1 LNYQI
6 IYPVLLGISL
16 AACCG
21 FRIFLPLLAV
31 SIAAHFNILP
41 LSESWDWLGSWQ
53 AMTCFGVAAAA
64 EIIAYYVPFLDNI
77 LDTIT
82 TPLSVV
88 AGGIMASSVIPID
101 QDQMLTQ
108 WVLTAVGGGTLA
120 GSIQGGTGFLR
131 LFSSKATI
139 GAGNVLI
146 ASAENAAALTGIFL
160 SFAVPVIACILL
172 TAVAVWFLY
181 KTIARLTNR
190 HEKMF

>member
-1 LNYQI
+1 M
-6 IYPVLLGISL
+6 LGISL

-21 FRIFLPLLAV
+21 FRIFLPFLAV
-31 SIAAHFNILP
+31 SIAAYFKVIP
-41 LSESWDWLGSWQ
+41 LSDSLEWLGSWQ
-53 AMTCFGVAAAA
+53 ALVCFSVAAVA
-64 EIIAYYVPFLDNI
+64 EVVAYYVPFLDNL

-88 AGGIMASSVIPID
+88 AGGIMASSVIPVG

-108 WVLTAVGGGTLA
+108 WILTAIGGGILA

-146 ASAENAAALTGIFL
+146 ASGENAAALTGIFL
-160 SFAVPVIACILL
+160 SFAVPVIACLL
-172 TAVAVWFLY
+172 LASVSAWFLF
-181 KTIARLTNR
+181 KTVSRLTNR
-190 HEKMF
+190 HENMF